1 MANLGGAGTVLHGA
15 PSCCG
20 RGLYGLL
27 HSLWMAAFCAR
38 VMAALGS
45 SGFCLK
51 FVLLAVFDRSK
62 TRSVGAAAALPE
74 IPTGAAR
81 YPGRLCGP
89 KPGGVAVAR
98 RVSYEQAACWDAQ
111 SAPPP
116 PPCASPLPMRVL
128 AALKRVRYGPMYAVP
143 GTFRPLRDFTR
154 SSAGFC
160 IHLEKQRALSK
171 VEDHFK
177 RKGKYDYT
185 NRRKLSRTY
194 NALLWKMIRES
205 LEGFLLPHGCAAQDL
220 VFQCDADCRDF
231 ANDQG
236 WRHENRGPA
245 HSLADIL
252 AWGNSHEREPA
263 GTVRIDIADRLG
275 EQTLKRF
282 K

>member
-1 MANLGGAGTVLHGA
+1 MLAGMDVSGDHKSGAHKFMAIVVGIDE
-15 PSCCG
+15 
-20 RGLYGLL
+20 R
-27 HSLWMAAFCAR
+27 
-38 VMAALGS
+38 
-45 SGFCLK
+45 
-51 FVLLAVFDRSK
+51 
-62 TRSVGAAAALPE
+62 VGALTADL
-74 IPTGAAR
+74 
-81 YPGRLCGP
+81 GP
-89 KPGGVAVAR
+89 KPIHMRTLHKGDRQAVMD
-98 RVSYEQAACWDAQ
+98 RVKFD
-111 SAPPP
+111 
-116 PPCASPLPMRVL
+116 
-128 AALKRVRYGPMYAVP
+128 
-143 GTFRPLRDFTR
+143 GTEI
-154 SSAGFC
+154 AGFC
-160 IHLEKQRALSK
+160 IYLEKQRALSK
-171 VEDHFK
+171 VADHFR
-177 RKGKYDYT
+177 RKSKYDYT

-275 EQTLKRF
+275 EQMLKRF